1 MGCALVDVTM
11 VDSVHQCG
19 KSESGRKGEEGR
31 TVWTRG
37 VDHQELWHLLVLRA
51 FVLPFFAF
59 KSPFPWTLSSFE
71 SEESNQRM
79 GLVGLKLLERSR

>member
-1 MGCALVDVTM
+1 MGYALVDVTM

-31 TVWTRG
+31 AVWTRG

-51 FVLPFFAF
+51 FILPFLLLN
-59 KSPFPWTLSSFE
+59 PLSH
-71 SEESNQRM
+71 
-79 GLVGLKLLERSR
+79 GLLALLRVKKAIREWAWWV